1 MKTEHWLPE
10 GSLLHEKY
18 NIKKGLGQGGFA
30 ITYLAYD
37 TTLQQEVA
45 IKEYFPVR
53 YANRLSSRLGNG
65 GNNSSKESSQTTGTT
80 AFQLSATSMVYPQ
93 TGQEE
98 KYLEGMKNFL
108 EEARLLF
115 GKFDIEGIVSVKD
128 FFEENG
134 TVYIVMEYVSGMT
147 LREYEKKKGKV
158 SEAELYKLLQPI
170 VKALSYLHSM
180 GIVHCDISP
189 DNLIFDKENNLKLI
203 DFGAAKL
210 GERQREEQK
219 KEKEKDSQKET
230 YYKGSY
236 TPPEQYSDVKA
247 IGPWTDIYALC
258 AVWYEL
264 LTGNK
269 VPTAIERMQKDKLK
283 PVSTVMA
290 VSPQIEEILH
300 RGLSLEIPERYFCAV
315 NLYFDIKK
323 TEQLIKKTDKVSSQT
338 DKTNG
343 EIQTKEERK
352 KEEQKT
358 EAELEKYLKTTRK
371 NWGDLW
377 LQITTEV
384 NERNITQKGKWLSKR
399 RIKRGIQI
407 AAVLMILVLLSG
419 IGREAYIQQY
429 PEKYFTYKIKKNK
442 EYYLLH
448 PRKNE
453 YTNKQAGYDELVKN
467 IRKLAYKAD
476 EEDGS
481 IATYQLS
488 ENNIKKLKLI
498 SNEYD
503 ILYLSQEDL
512 EKAVSIFMDLK
523 NRDIEAVE
531 SEYENYIYKRGWAKR
546 RKLEVN
552 VQKKK
557 IITYANKEKLSITYD
572 PVDRSVYAITFLG
585 NRQRVRKFV
594 EKLQPIL
601 CPDNYLTSADCDYIF
616 GKLRKGAYKNYQIGS
631 NYELELADYDMEE
644 TGYLDYEVTIQA
656 KTFRNIVI

>member
-53 YANRLSSRLGNG
+53 YANRLSSRLGN
-65 GNNSSKESSQTTGTT
+65 SSKESLQTTGTT
-80 AFQLSATSMVYPQ
+80 AFQLSATSTVYPQ

-128 FFEENG
+128 FFEGNG
-134 TVYIVMEYVSGMT
+134 TAYIVMEYVSGMT

-158 SEAELYKLLQPI
+158 SEAESYKLLQPI

-219 KEKEKDSQKET
+219 KEREKENQKET

-236 TPPEQYSDVKA
+236 TPPEQYSDVQA

-269 VPTAIERMQKDKLK
+269 VPPAIERIQKDKLK
-283 PVSTVMA
+283 PISTVMA

-300 RGLSLEIPERYFCAV
+300 RGLSLEIPKRYFCAV

-343 EIQTKEERK
+343 EIQTKEKRK
-352 KEEQKT
+352 KEEQRT

-384 NERNITQKGKWLSKR
+384 NEKNITQKGKWFSKR

-407 AAVLMILVLLSG
+407 ATVLIILVLLSG

-429 PEKYFTYKIKKNK
+429 PEKYFAYKVKKNK

-453 YTNKQAGYDELVKN
+453 YTNKQTGYDELVKN
-467 IRKLAYKAD
+467 IDKLAYKKD
-476 EEDGS
+476 VDKEYS
-481 IATYQLS
+481 YSTYELS
-488 ENNIKKLKLI
+488 EKNLKKLNLI
-498 SNEYD
+498 SNEHAT
-503 ILYLSQEDL
+503 LTLSEKDM
-512 EKAVSIFMDLK
+512 EKAIMAFMQIK
-523 NRDIEAVE
+523 RKDIE
-531 SEYENYIYKRGWAKR
+531 STSTTYKNSITR
-546 RKLEVN
+546 RKYGKKREIKVDA
-552 VQKKK
+552 KKK
-557 IITYANKEKLSITYD
+557 KEITYASQERVSLIYD
-572 PVDRSVYAITFLG
+572 PVDQCVYQISFTGKF
-585 NRQRVRKFV
+585 QRAKKFMRYM
-594 EKLQPIL
+594 QPLL
-601 CPDNYLTSADCDYIF
+601 CQDNYLTDADYNYIF
-616 GKLRKGAYKNYQIGS
+616 QEIKKEDGAYDLGAEH
-631 NYELELADYDMEE
+631 ELE
-644 TGYLDYEVTIQA
+644 VTRDDNEDNPYIEYTVAIGPSQY
-656 KTFRNIVI
+656 FDDFF

>member
-1 MKTEHWLPE
+1 MKIEHWLPE

-65 GNNSSKESSQTTGTT
+65 GNNSSNESLQNTGET

-93 TGQEE
+93 NGQEE

-115 GKFDIEGIVSVKD
+115 GKFDIEGIVSIKD

-134 TVYIVMEYVSGMT
+134 TAYIVMEYVSGVT

-158 SEAELYKLLQPI
+158 GEAESYKLLQPI
-170 VKALSYLHSM
+170 VKALSYLHSI
-180 GIVHCDISP
+180 GVVHCDISP

-210 GERQREEQK
+210 REQQREEQ
-219 KEKEKDSQKET
+219 EKEKQRET

-236 TPPEQYSDVKA
+236 TPPEQYYDVKT

-269 VPTAIERMQKDKLK
+269 VPPAIERTQKDKLK
-283 PVSTVMA
+283 PISTVMA

-300 RGLSLEIPERYFCAV
+300 RGLSVEIPKRYFCAV

-323 TEQLIKKTDKVSSQT
+323 TELLVNKNDKITSQT
-338 DKTNG
+338 DKENG
-343 EIQTKEERK
+343 KIQE

-358 EAELEKYLKTTRK
+358 EAELEKYMKATRK
-371 NWGDLW
+371 KWGDLW

-384 NERNITQKGKWLSKR
+384 NEKNITQRGKGLSKR

-407 AAVLMILVLLSG
+407 AVVIMILPLLAV
-419 IGREAYIQQY
+419 IGRETYIQQY
-429 PEKYFTYKIKKNK
+429 PEKYFAYKVKKNK
-442 EYYLLH
+442 DYYLLH

-453 YTNKQAGYDELVKN
+453 YTSKQEGYEALVKN
-467 IRKLAYKAD
+467 IDKLAYKKETNKG
-476 EEDGS
+476 EEHS
-481 IATYQLS
+481 YFTYELL
-488 ENNIKKLKLI
+488 EKDLKKLNLI
-498 SNEYD
+498 SNEYVTLTLSEKDMEKAIMAVMHIKRKD
-503 ILYLSQEDL
+503 IESTAMAYKNSITRRKYGKKRGIEVDAKKQKEITYVSQE
-512 EKAVSIFMDLK
+512 KVRI
-523 NRDIEAVE
+523 V
-531 SEYENYIYKRGWAKR
+531 
-546 RKLEVN
+546 
-552 VQKKK
+552 
-557 IITYANKEKLSITYD
+557 YD
-572 PVDRSVYAITFLG
+572 PVDQCVYQISFTGRF
-585 NRQRVRKFV
+585 QRTKKFIQCM
-594 EKLQPIL
+594 QPLL
-601 CPDNYLTSADCDYIF
+601 CKDNYLTDADYSYIF
-616 GKLRKGAYKNYQIGS
+616 QKIKKEKSMTSSYDLGS
-631 NYELELADYDMEE
+631 DYELELTRDTNEYNPYIEYTA
-644 TGYLDYEVTIQA
+644 TIGPSQ
-656 KTFRNIVI
+656 FFDNFF

>member
-53 YANRLSSRLGNG
+53 YANRLGSRLSNG
-65 GNNSSKESSQTTGTT
+65 SNNGSNENSQIEG
-80 AFQLSATSMVYPQ
+80 AASFQLSATSMVYPQ

-98 KYLEGMKNFL
+98 KYIEGMRNFL

-115 GKFDIEGIVSVKD
+115 GKFDIEGIVSIKD

-134 TVYIVMEYVSGMT
+134 TAYIVMEYVSGMT
-147 LREYEKKKGKV
+147 LREYEKKKGKI
-158 SEAELYKLLQPI
+158 SEAESYKLLQPI

-210 GERQREEQK
+210 GEQQREEK
-219 KEKEKDSQKET
+219 KKDNQKET

-236 TPPEQYSDVKA
+236 TPPEQYYDVNT

-269 VPTAIERMQKDKLK
+269 VPHAIERMHKDKLK
-283 PVSTVMA
+283 PISTVIA
-290 VSPQIEEILH
+290 VSPQIEEILQ
-300 RGLSLEIPERYFCAV
+300 RGLSIEIPKRYFCAV

-323 TEQLIKKTDKVSSQT
+323 TEQLVKKTDKVSSQAN
-338 DKTNG
+338 KTNG
-343 EIQTKEERK
+343 EIQTKQERK

-358 EAELEKYLKTTRK
+358 EEELEKYMKATRK

-384 NERNITQKGKWLSKR
+384 NERNIIPKGKWLSKR

-407 AAVLMILVLLSG
+407 AVVIIILVMLAG

-429 PEKYFTYKIKKNK
+429 PEKYFSYKVKKNK
-442 EYYLLH
+442 EYYLLY

-453 YTNKQAGYDELVKN
+453 YTNKQVGYEKLVKN
-467 IRKLAYKAD
+467 INKLAYKK
-476 EEDGS
+476 ETNKEYS
-481 IATYQLS
+481 YSTYELS
-488 ENNIKKLKLI
+488 EKNLKKLNLI
-498 SNEYD
+498 SNEYVT
-503 ILYLSQEDL
+503 LTLSEKDM
-512 EKAVSIFMDLK
+512 EKAIMAFMQIKRKDIESTSTAYK
-523 NRDIEAVE
+523 NRITRRK
-531 SEYENYIYKRGWAKR
+531 YGKR
-546 RKLEVN
+546 RELEIDAKK
-552 VQKKK
+552 QKE
-557 IITYANKEKLSITYD
+557 ITYASQEKVSIVYD
-572 PVDRSVYAITFLG
+572 PVDQCVYQISFTGRFQRTKKFMQCMQPFLC
-585 NRQRVRKFV
+585 K
-594 EKLQPIL
+594 
-601 CPDNYLTSADCDYIF
+601 DNYLTDADYSYIF
-616 GKLRKGAYKNYQIGS
+616 QEIKKKEGTISSYDLGPD
-631 NYELELADYDMEE
+631 YELELNRDANEYNPYIEY
-644 TGYLDYEVTIQA
+644 TATIGPSQ
-656 KTFRNIVI
+656 FFDDFF

>member
-53 YANRLSSRLGNG
+53 YANRLGSRLSNG
-65 GNNSSKESSQTTGTT
+65 SNNGSNENSQIEG
-80 AFQLSATSMVYPQ
+80 AASFQLSATSMVYPQ

-98 KYLEGMKNFL
+98 KYIEGMRNFL

-115 GKFDIEGIVSVKD
+115 GKFDIEGIVSIKD

-134 TVYIVMEYVSGMT
+134 TAYIVMEYVSGMT
-147 LREYEKKKGKV
+147 LREYEKKKGKI
-158 SEAELYKLLQPI
+158 SEAESYKLLQPI

-210 GERQREEQK
+210 GEQQREE
-219 KEKEKDSQKET
+219 QKET

-236 TPPEQYSDVKA
+236 TPPEQYYDVKT
-247 IGPWTDIYALC
+247 IGPWIDIYALC

-269 VPTAIERMQKDKLK
+269 VPPAIERMQKDKLK
-283 PVSTVMA
+283 PISTVMA
-290 VSPQIEEILH
+290 VSPQIEEILQ
-300 RGLSLEIPERYFCAV
+300 RGLSIEIPKRYFCAV

-323 TEQLIKKTDKVSSQT
+323 TEQLVKKTDKVSSQ
-338 DKTNG
+338 DNKTNG

-358 EAELEKYLKTTRK
+358 EEELEKYMKATRK

-384 NERNITQKGKWLSKR
+384 NERNIIPKGKWLSKR

-407 AAVLMILVLLSG
+407 AVVIIILVMLAG

-429 PEKYFTYKIKKNK
+429 PEKYFAYKVKKNK

-453 YTNKQAGYDELVKN
+453 YTNKQVGYEKLVKN
-467 IRKLAYKAD
+467 INKLAYKK
-476 EEDGS
+476 ETNKEYS
-481 IATYQLS
+481 YSTYELS
-488 ENNIKKLKLI
+488 EKNLKKLNLI
-498 SNEYD
+498 SNEYVT
-503 ILYLSQEDL
+503 LTLSEKDM
-512 EKAVSIFMDLK
+512 EKAIMAFMQIKRKDIESTSTAYK
-523 NRDIEAVE
+523 NRITRRK
-531 SEYENYIYKRGWAKR
+531 YGKR
-546 RKLEVN
+546 RELEIDAKK
-552 VQKKK
+552 QKE
-557 IITYANKEKLSITYD
+557 ITYASQEKVSIVYD
-572 PVDRSVYAITFLG
+572 PVDQCVYQISFTGRFQRTKKFMQCMQPFLC
-585 NRQRVRKFV
+585 K
-594 EKLQPIL
+594 
-601 CPDNYLTSADCDYIF
+601 DNYLTDADYSYILQEIKKEE
-616 GKLRKGAYKNYQIGS
+616 GTISSYDLGPD
-631 NYELELADYDMEE
+631 YELELNRDANEYNPYIEY
-644 TGYLDYEVTIQA
+644 TATIGPSQ
-656 KTFRNIVI
+656 FFDDFF

>member
-53 YANRLSSRLGNG
+53 YANRLGSRLSNG
-65 GNNSSKESSQTTGTT
+65 SNNGSNENSQIEG
-80 AFQLSATSMVYPQ
+80 AASFQLSATSMVYPQ

-98 KYLEGMKNFL
+98 KYIEGMRNFL

-115 GKFDIEGIVSVKD
+115 GKFDIEGIVSIKD

-134 TVYIVMEYVSGMT
+134 TAYIVMEYVSGMT
-147 LREYEKKKGKV
+147 LREYEKKKGKI
-158 SEAELYKLLQPI
+158 SEAESYKLLQPI

-210 GERQREEQK
+210 GEQQREEK
-219 KEKEKDSQKET
+219 KKDNQKET

-236 TPPEQYSDVKA
+236 TPPEQYYDVNT

-269 VPTAIERMQKDKLK
+269 VPHAIERMHKDKLK
-283 PVSTVMA
+283 PISTVIA
-290 VSPQIEEILH
+290 VSPQIEEILQ
-300 RGLSLEIPERYFCAV
+300 RGLSIEIPKRYFCAV

-323 TEQLIKKTDKVSSQT
+323 TEQLVKKTDKVSSQAN
-338 DKTNG
+338 KTNG
-343 EIQTKEERK
+343 EIQTKQERK

-358 EAELEKYLKTTRK
+358 EEELEKYMKATRK

-384 NERNITQKGKWLSKR
+384 NERNIIPKGKWLSKR

-407 AAVLMILVLLSG
+407 AVVIIILVMLAG

-429 PEKYFTYKIKKNK
+429 PEKYFSYKVKKNK

-453 YTNKQAGYDELVKN
+453 YTNKQVGYEKLVKN
-467 IRKLAYKAD
+467 INKLAYKK
-476 EEDGS
+476 ETNKEYS
-481 IATYQLS
+481 YSTYELS
-488 ENNIKKLKLI
+488 EKNLKKLNLI
-498 SNEYD
+498 SNEYVT
-503 ILYLSQEDL
+503 LTLSEKDM
-512 EKAVSIFMDLK
+512 EKAIMAFMQIKRKDIESTSTAYK
-523 NRDIEAVE
+523 NRITRRK
-531 SEYENYIYKRGWAKR
+531 YGKR
-546 RKLEVN
+546 RELEIDAKK
-552 VQKKK
+552 QKE
-557 IITYANKEKLSITYD
+557 ITYASQEKVSIVYD
-572 PVDRSVYAITFLG
+572 PVDQCVYQISFTGRFQRTKKFMQCMQPFLC
-585 NRQRVRKFV
+585 K
-594 EKLQPIL
+594 
-601 CPDNYLTSADCDYIF
+601 DNYLTDADYSYIF
-616 GKLRKGAYKNYQIGS
+616 QEIKKEEGTISSYDLGPD
-631 NYELELADYDMEE
+631 YELELNRDANEYNPYIEY
-644 TGYLDYEVTIQA
+644 TATIGPSQ
-656 KTFRNIVI
+656 FFDDFF

>member
-53 YANRLSSRLGNG
+53 YANRLGSRLSNG
-65 GNNSSKESSQTTGTT
+65 SNNGSNENSQIEG
-80 AFQLSATSMVYPQ
+80 AASFQLSATSMVYPQ

-98 KYLEGMKNFL
+98 KYIEGMRNFL
-108 EEARLLF
+108 EEARLFF
-115 GKFDIEGIVSVKD
+115 GKFDIEGIVSIKD

-134 TVYIVMEYVSGMT
+134 TAYIVMEYVSGMT
-147 LREYEKKKGKV
+147 LREYEKKKGKI
-158 SEAELYKLLQPI
+158 SEAESYKLLQPI

-210 GERQREEQK
+210 GEQQREEK
-219 KEKEKDSQKET
+219 KKDNQKET

-236 TPPEQYSDVKA
+236 TPPEQYYDVNT

-269 VPTAIERMQKDKLK
+269 VPHAIERMHKDKLK
-283 PVSTVMA
+283 PISTVIA
-290 VSPQIEEILH
+290 VSPQIEEILQ
-300 RGLSLEIPERYFCAV
+300 RGLSIEIPKRYFCAV

-323 TEQLIKKTDKVSSQT
+323 TEQLVKKTDKVSSQAN
-338 DKTNG
+338 KTNG
-343 EIQTKEERK
+343 EIQTKQERK

-358 EAELEKYLKTTRK
+358 EEELEKYMKATRK

-384 NERNITQKGKWLSKR
+384 NERNITPKGKWLSKR

-407 AAVLMILVLLSG
+407 AAVIMILVLLAG

-429 PEKYFTYKIKKNK
+429 PEKYFSYKVKKNK

-453 YTNKQAGYDELVKN
+453 YTNKQVGYEKLVKN
-467 IRKLAYKAD
+467 INKLAYKK
-476 EEDGS
+476 ETNKEYS
-481 IATYQLS
+481 YSTYELS
-488 ENNIKKLKLI
+488 EKNLKKLNLI
-498 SNEYD
+498 SNEYVT
-503 ILYLSQEDL
+503 LTLSEKDM
-512 EKAVSIFMDLK
+512 EKAIMAFMQIKRKDIESTSTAYK
-523 NRDIEAVE
+523 NRITRRK
-531 SEYENYIYKRGWAKR
+531 YGKR
-546 RKLEVN
+546 RELEIDTKK
-552 VQKKK
+552 QKE
-557 IITYANKEKLSITYD
+557 ITYASQEKVSIVYD
-572 PVDRSVYAITFLG
+572 PVDQCVYQISFTGRFQRTKKFMQCMQPFLC
-585 NRQRVRKFV
+585 K
-594 EKLQPIL
+594 
-601 CPDNYLTSADCDYIF
+601 DNYLTDADYSYIF
-616 GKLRKGAYKNYQIGS
+616 QEIKKKKGTISSYDLGPD
-631 NYELELADYDMEE
+631 YELELNRDANEYNPYIEY
-644 TGYLDYEVTIQA
+644 TATIGPSQ
-656 KTFRNIVI
+656 FFDDFF